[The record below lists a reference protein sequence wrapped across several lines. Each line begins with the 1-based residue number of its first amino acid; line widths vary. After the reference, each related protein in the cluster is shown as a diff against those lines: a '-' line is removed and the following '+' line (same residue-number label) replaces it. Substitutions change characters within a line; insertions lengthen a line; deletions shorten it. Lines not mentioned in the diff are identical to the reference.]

1 MMEFETKKALLEY
14 LGKDPNDRKLVDRMI
29 ARWDVYMEDGMYYL
43 VDKEDIHVLREEN
56 EKLKKKLEENS
67 DLKFISKAMGE
78 KVLDHGEIKRLEDE
92 NLDLRRHLMYL
103 WERTD
108 HKNECLDWL
117 VQSFFN
123 KNRQQYDFDTAK
135 EKFYDLIKYNDDPL
149 EKEERQR
156 AVDNWIL
163 IW

>member
-1 MMEFETKKALLEY
+1 
-14 LGKDPNDRKLVDRMI
+14 
-29 ARWDVYMEDGMYYL
+29 
-43 VDKEDIHVLREEN
+43 
-56 EKLKKKLEENS
+56 
-67 DLKFISKAMGE
+67 
-78 KVLDHGEIKRLEDE
+78 
-92 NLDLRRHLMYL
+92 MYL